1 MTYDLA
7 EGHNITLKGSMLNE
21 ADDDEEYDEYYDED
35 GYYEDSIEDYLDD
48 YLLALVQQ
56 AAGSDPH

>member
-1 MTYDLA
+1 
-7 EGHNITLKGSMLNE
+7 MLNE

-56 AAGSDPH
+56 AAGSDHHQMAS